1 MSHVLPGTNS
11 GAKKGNPWI
20 WSQCVWVIMR
30 CPSQRGPADNSAW
43 PNPWAPVP
51 QSRTISA
58 PSSPRTSTHDVL
70 PPWRSVIRPGLAK
83 DPRVPQNRTS
93 ILYPRTRRGCCT
105 EDGKDDAVPPRL
117 RAASK
122 YHNGGRKL
130 MSVLGHKRTYA
141 VQKVMSALPRI
152 ATAKA
157 DSRKRSCLLYSQK
170 RTCAVQTPMSALGQ
184 KPTCAV
190 QLGCPL

>member
-1 MSHVLPGTNS
+1 MSHVLPDTNS

-51 QSRTISA
+51 QSRTISV

-93 ILYPRTRRGCCT
+93 ILYPRARKGCCT
-105 EDGKDDAVPPRL
+105 EDGEDDAVPPPSLRNSYRGMNERRPTRPPLIVLWLVCSVKRL
-117 RAASK
+117 PSRS
-122 YHNGGRKL
+122 RR
-130 MSVLGHKRTYA
+130 VDGH
-141 VQKVMSALPRI
+141 
-152 ATAKA
+152 
-157 DSRKRSCLLYSQK
+157 RSLV
-170 RTCAVQTPMSALGQ
+170 R
-184 KPTCAV
+184 
-190 QLGCPL
+190 

>member
-1 MSHVLPGTNS
+1 MSHLLPGTNS
-11 GAKKGNPWI
+11 GAKKGSPWI

-93 ILYPRTRRGCCT
+93 ILYPRTRQGCSA

-117 RAASK
+117 WAASK

-130 MSVLGHKRTYA
+130 MSVLGQKRTCALQDVMAALHPIATAKAKFRNRPCPLYPRKRTYA
-141 VQKVMSALPRI
+141 VQLG
-152 ATAKA
+152 
-157 DSRKRSCLLYSQK
+157 
-170 RTCAVQTPMSALGQ
+170 MSALGQ
-184 KPTCAV
+184 KRTHAV
-190 QLGCPL
+190 QQ